1 MKRCQTLIRNE
12 LGLHLRAAGS
22 FVRLASQ
29 FESKITVATDE
40 SPAVDGK
47 SILGLA
53 TQGASKGT
61 ELILTADGPDE
72 DAALAALVALV
83 EGLFGEGK

>member
-29 FESKITVATDE
+29 FESQITVATE
-40 SPAVDGK
+40 TSPPVDGK

-53 TQGASKGT
+53 TQGAAQGT

-72 DAALAALVALV
+72 DAAMATLVAHI
-83 EGLFGEGK
+83 EDLFGEDK

>member
-1 MKRCQTLIRNE
+1 MKSCQALIRNE

-29 FESKITVATDE
+29 FESKITVATKT

-53 TQGASKGT
+53 TQGASQGT
-61 ELILTADGPDE
+61 ELFLTADGSDE
-72 DAALAALVALV
+72 DAALTALVGLIDD
-83 EGLFGEGK
+83 LFGEGK

>member
-1 MKRCQTLIRNE
+1 MKSCQILIRNE

-29 FESKITVATDE
+29 FDSKITVATST
-40 SPAVDGK
+40 SPPVDGK

-53 TQGASKGT
+53 TQGAAKGT
-61 ELILTADGPDE
+61 ELTLTADGPDE
-72 DAALAALVALV
+72 DEALQALVTLV
-83 EGLFGEGK
+83 EDRFGEDK

>member
-1 MKRCQTLIRNE
+1 MKRCQSLIRNE

-29 FESKITVATDE
+29 FEAHITVATDT
-40 SPAVDGK
+40 SPPVDGK

-53 TQGASKGT
+53 TQGAAKGT

-72 DAALAALVALV
+72 DAAIAALVGLIDN
-83 EGLFGEGK
+83 LFGEGK

>member
-29 FESKITVATDE
+29 FESQITVATPT

-53 TQGASKGT
+53 TQGAAKGT
-61 ELILTADGPDE
+61 EIILTADGPDE
-72 DAALAALVALV
+72 DEALATLVAHIDDF
-83 EGLFGEGK
+83 FGEGK